1 VDSAPTR
8 LPEGTVTLLFT
19 DVEGS
24 TAYLREHGDAYLELL
39 VEQRRLIRDAVEA
52 RGGVVFGT
60 EGDALFIAF
69 TDAADAVAGALDAQR
84 ALTQLP
90 LRVRMGVHT
99 GQPSVHEHDYAGL
112 DVHRVARI
120 TAVAHGGQV
129 VVSRATRTAA
139 GDSVAFR
146 DLGEHRLRD
155 FVEPEWLYQ
164 LGDGD
169 FPPLRSA
176 RNSNLP
182 APASPLVGRG
192 PEVAELTAMLST
204 EETRLIT
211 LTGPGG
217 TGKTR
222 LALQTAAEL
231 ASAYANGVYFVPLA
245 PVSDANLV
253 MHAIAHELGVAE
265 VVGEPLARTVVQAL
279 EDRTVLLV
287 LDNFEQVLPAAPSI
301 ADLLADTR
309 GVAVIVTSREPLR
322 ISWEREYAVSPL
334 SADDALALFV
344 ERARAVRADF
354 SLADNEGIA
363 RAICDRLDRLPLA
376 IELVAARVKLL
387 PLAAI
392 ADRVDRCLTFVSSS
406 RRDLPERQRTLRGAI
421 EWSYELLEPGERTL
435 FVRLAVFR
443 GGWTLEAA
451 ESVCGADVDELA
463 LLLDKSLVT
472 RGADDRFSMLSTIRE
487 YAAEQLTSSGDADT
501 VAAAHAE
508 YFLALARRA
517 EASFD
522 GPEQVEALELLEG
535 EHDNLRSALSWALAA
550 DHRLAVQLAAA
561 LGSFWYR
568 HTHVVEGVAWLERAF
583 AVDDGSDPTA
593 LARVVHHLGVLS
605 DLRRDDAA
613 AEHWL
618 ETEVVLTREANDR
631 PHLARALNSLAIV
644 ARNSGDLGR
653 ARQLFEEC
661 LAMREELADPGP
673 ISVTTCG
680 LGIVAFDEGNL
691 DEAEACFTRSMS
703 IDRKLGDAAG
713 VAINAGNLAWLALVR
728 GHTERA
734 APLIEQ
740 ALQGFLE
747 VGDREGL
754 AEALEQTAALALRRD
769 DASEG
774 AQLAGAASA
783 LRDAVGVPWAS
794 ARDRERLERELSGM
808 RTALGD
814 QQFSLAFE
822 DGRALDADAAAQ
834 RALARVRDRA

>member
-1 VDSAPTR
+1 VDSAPTS

-24 TAYLREHGDAYLELL
+24 TAYLHEHGDAYLELL

-84 ALTQLP
+84 ALTKLP

-99 GQPSVHEHDYAGL
+99 GQPSVHENDYAGL

-120 TAVAHGGQV
+120 TAAAHGGQV

-139 GDSVAFR
+139 GDSVAVR

-164 LGDGD
+164 LGDDD
-169 FPPLRSA
+169 FPPLRSV

-182 APASPLVGRG
+182 APASPLVGRR
-192 PEVAELTAMLST
+192 PELAELTSMLST
-204 EETRLIT
+204 RETRLIT

-222 LALQTAAEL
+222 LALQAAAEV
-231 ASAYANGVYFVPLA
+231 ASAYPNGVYFVPLA

-253 MHAIAHELGVAE
+253 MQAIAHELGVAE
-265 VVGEPLARTVVQAL
+265 VGEPLARTVVQAL
-279 EDRTVLLV
+279 EGRTVLLV
-287 LDNFEQVLPAAPSI
+287 LDNFEQVLPAAPAI
-301 ADLLADTR
+301 AELLAGTR

-354 SLADNEGIA
+354 SLGGDEGLA

-387 PLAAI
+387 PLDAI

-435 FVRLAVFR
+435 FVRLAAFR

-487 YAAEQLTSSGDADT
+487 YAVEQLASSDEADA

-508 YFLALARRA
+508 FFLALARRA
-517 EASFD
+517 ESSFD
-522 GPEQVEALELLEG
+522 GPEQVEALELLER
-535 EHDNLRSALSWALAA
+535 EHDNLRSALSWALAG

-568 HTHVVEGVAWLERAF
+568 HTHVVEGVDWLERAF
-583 AVDDGSDPTA
+583 AVDDGSDPTT

-618 ETEVVLTREANDR
+618 ETEVALMREANDR

-644 ARNSGDLGR
+644 ARNSGDLRR

-691 DEAEACFTRSMS
+691 DEAEACFTRSMAM
-703 IDRKLGDAAG
+703 DRELGDAAG

-728 GHTERA
+728 GQTERA
-734 APLIEQ
+734 APLIQQ
-740 ALQGFLE
+740 ALHGFLE
-747 VGDREGL
+747 LGDREGL
-754 AEALEQTAALALRRD
+754 AETLEQTAALAVRRD
-769 DASEG
+769 DAAEG

-794 ARDRERLERELSGM
+794 ARDRERLEHELFGM
-808 RTALGD
+808 RTALGEEE
-814 QQFSLAFE
+814 FALAFE
-822 DGRALDADAAAQ
+822 EGRALEVDAAAK
-834 RALARVRDRA
+834 RALARVRDRS